1 MSVIGAIMVP
11 HPPIILPEVGR
22 GEEKK
27 IAASDSAYRRA
38 AKLAAELKPET
49 VVLSSPHSVMYADW
63 FHISPGKSAR
73 GDMGQFRAPQLRFQ
87 VRYDEKFTTELTGLA
102 VQEGFPAGTLGE
114 RSAALDHG
122 TMIPLYY
129 LDQVY
134 SGYKLVRIGLSG
146 LSLKEHYRLG
156 QMVAQT
162 AGKLDRRVLFIG
174 SGDLSHKLLAEGP
187 YGFAPEGPAY
197 DKRIMDVMGRAAFD
211 ELLDFDETFC
221 DKAAECGHRS
231 FCMMA
236 GALDGKALETE
247 KLSHEGTF
255 GVGYGICTYRVT
267 GDDPERQLLK
277 KWEDR
282 RGRRLDEQRRNEDA
296 WVRLARA
303 EVEAWVRE
311 RRKIE
316 PPADLPAEM
325 LSSKAGVF
333 VSLHKDGRLRGCI
346 GTIEPAR
353 RCVAEEIIENAI
365 SASSRDPRF
374 SPVRKDELES
384 LEISVDV
391 LAPPEKIRSKD
402 ELDVRRYG
410 VIVTKGRNRGLLLP
424 NLDGVD
430 TVEEQLSIAL
440 RKAGLSEREKG
451 YEMERFEVVRHV

>member
-63 FHISPGKSAR
+63 FHISPGRSAR

-87 VRYDEKFTTELTGLA
+87 VSYDEEFIRELTGLA